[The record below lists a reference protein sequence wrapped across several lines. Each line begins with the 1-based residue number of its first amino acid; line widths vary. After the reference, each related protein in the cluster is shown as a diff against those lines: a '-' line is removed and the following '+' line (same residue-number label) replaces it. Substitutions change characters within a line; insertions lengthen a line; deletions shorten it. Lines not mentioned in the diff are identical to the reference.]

1 MFICTL
7 CLLYTMS
14 KTEEQEALDSAIYRM
29 EKWESKKP
37 NDDDWLYE
45 MKVGLKDLV
54 QEVLDKPGKRFRNQT
69 DFIDAAIELYATWWT
84 KPLEA
89 QAFMHDPKK
98 KPTIEQL
105 AIMKASVVP
114 QVLKNFMDATKTE
127 ITIQDIDRF
136 LTGHPE
142 YGENPKDRDPQEKA
156 RASKDDL
163 GKLRMRDLDV
173 KNFIENTNFEIVQT
187 LDNQKEIKYDGWPL
201 LSSYYSRLL
210 PAKIS
215 IVAIADL
222 MYQRKDKVIQLDETT
237 LAYIYDIAEDFSTEL
252 RKIEKKLVRKRFEKY
267 STGLPKPF
275 LDVKINATQALSEK
289 RWKDRFIGKRG
300 KGENL
305 EKLGEGPEFF
315 NGILSALGLARAFYD
330 KDKKKVFLTLTTK
343 GKKFYLYHNTC
354 IWDILENNPDD
365 DAEYLGSFESNE
377 REFLLGEILPR
388 LKLEMKLVKGAIKAM
403 VDLAD
408 FGPARAEHL
417 DTEFSKIVATFVDN
431 EKDPDFVGRIKN
443 MEIKTLRVATMG
455 RLSEMGLVKWTIK
468 DDTKSVYEI
477 VDPIMA
483 KVILKKK

>member
-1 MFICTL
+1 
-7 CLLYTMS
+7 
-14 KTEEQEALDSAIYRM
+14 
-29 EKWESKKP
+29 
-37 NDDDWLYE
+37 
-45 MKVGLKDLV
+45 
-54 QEVLDKPGKRFRNQT
+54 
-69 DFIDAAIELYATWWT
+69 
-84 KPLEA
+84 
-89 QAFMHDPKK
+89 
-98 KPTIEQL
+98 
-105 AIMKASVVP
+105 
-114 QVLKNFMDATKTE
+114 
-127 ITIQDIDRF
+127 
-136 LTGHPE
+136 
-142 YGENPKDRDPQEKA
+142 
-156 RASKDDL
+156 
-163 GKLRMRDLDV
+163 MRDLDV

-237 LAYIYDIAEDFSTEL
+237 LAYIYDIAEEFSTEL